1 MPDITLNCWV
11 RGQEIHRI
19 FPVNISPAQTTG
31 ALKNVIKNNK
41 PDLGDIAADALDL
54 YKVFLPDDEDLEQ
67 ALEGLTFGPHGRLRP
82 MEPLSLVFPA
92 PPLERHLHIVVAT
105 PTSESR
111 RRSRL
116 HDCYH

>member
-1 MPDITLNCWV
+1 MTLNCWV

-19 FPVNISPAQTTG
+19 FPVNISPSQTPG
-31 ALKNVIKNNK
+31 ALKKVIKNDK

-54 YKVFLPDDEDLEQ
+54 YKVSLADDEDLEQ
-67 ALEGLTFGPHGRLRP
+67 ALEGLTLGLHGRLRP